1 MSKRRK
7 KFPVLIA
14 IAALVAI
21 LTIAALQLVPESP
34 LKEVELARISLSEA
48 GKNRADTYSGKFY
61 REAKANYDSAMS
73 DWKKENE
80 RFLLLR
86 DYSRVKEF
94 AGISVQKSLLA
105 SENSLENSAS
115 LKTRLEIRL
124 DTLESLVSGINTVFG
139 SYPLEA
145 ETRSRISQGK
155 MLLKE
160 SGIAFEKGEYLEAF
174 RKITDSE
181 YLLATSYETAY
192 ENLKS
197 YFRSF
202 PQWREW
208 TEKAIK
214 NSRVTGEY
222 SIIVD
227 KFSHK
232 LYVYQKGVR
241 KMEFEAEMGKNW
253 VGDKRVRG
261 DMATPEGMYKI
272 VKKLGPGSTK
282 YHKALLLDYPNAED
296 KARFRREVENGSIPG
311 NAGIGGLI
319 EIHGHGGRGTDWTE
333 GCIALTDSEMDT
345 IFKIAKTGTPV
356 TIVGSMTE
364 LSKLLDN

>member
-1 MSKRRK
+1 MRK
-7 KFPVLIA
+7 KILVLIVF
-14 IAALVAI
+14 AALVAI
-21 LTIAALQLVPESP
+21 LTIAAAHLVPESP
-34 LKEVELARISLSEA
+34 LEEVELARVSLSEA
-48 GKNRADTYSGKFY
+48 GKNKADTYSGKLY
-61 REAKANYDSAMS
+61 REAKANYDSAML

-80 RFLLLR
+80 RFLFRR
-86 DYSRVKEF
+86 DYTKVKQF

-105 SENSLENSAS
+105 SENSRENSAS
-115 LKTRLEIRL
+115 LKIRLQIRL
-124 DTLESLVSGINTVFG
+124 DTLEALVSRINTVFG
-139 SYPLEA
+139 SYPLES
-145 ETRSRISQGK
+145 ETRSRISAGK
-155 MLLKE
+155 MLLNE
-160 SGIAFEKGEYLEAF
+160 SAIAFEKGDYLESF
-174 RKITDSE
+174 RKITDSG
-181 YLLATSYETAY
+181 YLLVSSYESAY
-192 ENLKS
+192 GNLKN
-197 YFRSF
+197 YFRAF

-208 TEKAIK
+208 SEKAIK

-232 LYVYQKGVR
+232 LHVYQKGVR

-253 VGDKRVRG
+253 VGGKRLRG

-272 VKKLGPGSTK
+272 VKKLGPGSTR

-296 KARFRREVENGSIPG
+296 KARFRLEVENGSIPG

-345 IFKIAKTGTPV
+345 IFKIAKIGTPV

-364 LSKLLDN
+364 LSKLPGN

>member
-1 MSKRRK
+1 MRNMRRK
-7 KFPVLIA
+7 LTVLIA
-14 IAALVAI
+14 SSALVAI
-21 LTIAALQLVPESP
+21 LAIAAGYLVPESP
-34 LKEVELARISLSEA
+34 LKEVERARVSVSEA
-48 GKNRADTYSGKFY
+48 GKSGADSYSGKLY

-80 RFLLLR
+80 KFLFLR
-86 DYSRVKEF
+86 DYTRVKEY
-94 AGISVQKSLLA
+94 AGISVQKASLA
-105 SENSLENSAS
+105 AENSRENSAS
-115 LKTRLEIRL
+115 LKIRL
-124 DTLESLVSGINTVFG
+124 GIKLDSLEALVSKINSVFG
-139 SYPLEA
+139 SYPLES
-145 ETRSRISQGK
+145 ETRSRISEGK

-160 SGIAFEKGEYLEAF
+160 SGNAFEKGEYLEAF

-181 YLLATSYETAY
+181 YLLGSSYETAY

-197 YFRSF
+197 YFRSY
-202 PQWREW
+202 PEWREW
-208 TEKAIK
+208 TEKTIK
-214 NSRVTGEY
+214 NSRRTGDY

-232 LYVYQKGVR
+232 LYVYQKGLL

-253 VGDKRVRG
+253 VGDKRVKG
-261 DMATPEGMYKI
+261 DMATPEGMYKV
-272 VKKLGPGSTK
+272 VKKLGPGSTR

-296 KARFRREVENGSIPG
+296 KAQFRSGIKDGSIPA

-333 GCIALTDSEMDT
+333 GCVALTDSEMDAVY
-345 IFKIAKTGTPV
+345 KIAKQGTPV

-364 LSKLLDN
+364 LSKLLK